1 MSAKLAV
8 CVVDD
13 DADIRA
19 SLKTLFKSR
28 NIPYLAFGTAGE
40 FFEDYMQKNVGCVLL
55 DYKMPGTSGLEIL
68 REMRARN
75 LLFPVILMTGHAN
88 VPLTVEAMKAGVLD
102 VIEKPVDESEI
113 VEKVQAAFGKAE
125 HYRNLANERR
135 NVWPKIQ
142 SLTPREIQVLDM
154 MVAGEKNRKIASEL
168 GISPKTLDIHRA
180 NILRKM
186 QTKTIADLVRWR
198 LLSRADEAGIM
209 PVIVRA
215 EPQERIFSFR

>member
-13 DADIRA
+13 DADLRGA
-19 SLKTLFKSR
+19 LKLLFKSR

-40 FFEDYMQKNVGCVLL
+40 FFEDYTQKNVGCVLL
-55 DYKMPGTSGLEIL
+55 DLKMPGTSGLDIL
-68 REMRARN
+68 KEMRAKN
-75 LLFPVILMTGHAN
+75 ILVPVILMTGHAN
-88 VPLTVEAMKAGVLD
+88 VAVTVEAMKAGAMD
-102 VIEKPVDESEI
+102 VIEKPVDDTEVI
-113 VEKVQAAFGKAE
+113 DKVQAAFAKSE
-125 HYRNLANERR
+125 HFRKLASERVHV
-135 NVWPKIQ
+135 NPKIQ
-142 SLTPREIQVLDM
+142 SLTPREIQVLDL
-154 MVAGEKNRKIASEL
+154 MVAGEKNRKIAADL

-198 LLSRADEAGIM
+198 LLSRADDAGVT

-215 EPQERIFSFR
+215 